1 MENEI
6 TLSERLLRKSSDDGV
21 RGIALA
27 GLAKLKNTGKATLLV
42 GLLQESAGKPY
53 FTCIAFT
60 AVRLNCPI
68 TPSTLPTLKPARTN
82 SCCSSFSSLSGS
94 CATGADGCRIGGAP
108 AMRDAR

>member
-1 MENEI
+1 MPAGCAWTPGPRIRAN
-6 TLSERLLRKSSDDGV
+6 SS
-21 RGIALA
+21 A
-27 GLAKLKNTGKATLLV
+27 V
-42 GLLQESAGKPY
+42 GQESAGKPY

-108 AMRDAR
+108 AMRLAR